1 MIIFN
6 AEFPTRVLCQPTAIR
21 VKKTEEPTPRKIQ
34 NAREE
39 GQVAYSTELGTA
51 ILLFAGLS
59 LCLIMVKPL
68 TAAIGR
74 LTRWSLDDGLSTSV
88 ESLSEVWDVLPVLGP
103 SLAWTLALC
112 AGASFAVLVIA
123 VAQVGPLNAQ
133 AIAAETQSFVADP
146 RHQTYFWHT
155 GWVRFA
161 LSLVKLIVIAS
172 LAVWLVRGMMQQGVP
187 YTTTVIITAQEA
199 AWDIAWLAAKLIAA
213 LFLLAILDVLYQRW
227 QHRRDLMMSKQEVKQ
242 EMKQS
247 DGDPL
252 LKSRMRQIQREMAQN
267 RMMDAVP
274 QADVVITNP
283 THVAV
288 ALQYDAENMN
298 APVCVAKGYDEV
310 AQRIKAIAAENDVTM
325 VENVPLARALAK
337 SMKIGQAIPIEH
349 YQAVAEVLAALY
361 KTKRP
366 TNCRDVPAVAPS
378 HCRAQN
384 LSPKSLANIDA
395 DLLGDLLLPTAGNS
409 RPEHLERCDASHH
422 HFSKRAP

>member
-1 MIIFN
+1 MP
-6 AEFPTRVLCQPTAIR
+6 ADSDQGE
-21 VKKTEEPTPRKIQ
+21 KTEEPTPRKIQ

-68 TAAIGR
+68 TAAVGR

-123 VAQVGPLNAQ
+123 VAQVGPLLTPKPLQPKLNRLSLIQ
-133 AIAAETQSFVADP
+133 GTKRIFGT
-146 RHQTYFWHT
+146 R

-310 AQRIKAIAAENDVTM
+310 ANGSKLLLR
-325 VENVPLARALAK
+325 
-337 SMKIGQAIPIEH
+337 
-349 YQAVAEVLAALY
+349 
-361 KTKRP
+361 KTTSPWSK
-366 TNCRDVPAVAPS
+366 TCRWPGPW
-378 HCRAQN
+378 QN
-384 LSPKSLANIDA
+384 L
-395 DLLGDLLLPTAGNS
+395 
-409 RPEHLERCDASHH
+409 
-422 HFSKRAP
+422 